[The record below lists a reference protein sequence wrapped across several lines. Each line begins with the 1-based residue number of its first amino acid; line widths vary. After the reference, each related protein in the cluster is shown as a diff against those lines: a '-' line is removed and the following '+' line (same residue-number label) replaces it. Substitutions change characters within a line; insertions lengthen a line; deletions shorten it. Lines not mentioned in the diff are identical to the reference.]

1 MGVSSLY
8 IFKKQEIESLQR
20 NQRPPGSRREVD
32 WNYCAAQPGH
42 FPSSPCL
49 LGPYVV
55 HFDVT
60 GSPYQRQT
68 LRNQA

>member
-1 MGVSSLY
+1 MGVSSRY
-8 IFKKQEIESLQR
+8 FFKKQEIESLQR
-20 NQRPPGSRREVD
+20 NQRPFGSRWEVD
-32 WNYCAAQPGH
+32 WNYCAAQPRH

-60 GSPYQRQT
+60 GAPYRLQT
-68 LRNQA
+68 LLNQA